1 MSDVPEGYKMSE
13 VGVIPEEW
21 EVKKLG
27 KIADVKTG
35 PFGSSLHERDYV
47 NDGIPIITVE
57 HLSEYGVVHQN
68 LPMVSDFD
76 RKRLSAYTLQPD
88 DIVFSRVG
96 SVDRNSLIKETENG
110 WLFSGRLLRI
120 RINTK
125 YIFPAYLSYYFH
137 QEPTK
142 QRIRSVAVGQTMASL
157 NTEILK
163 NIEVAIPPTI
173 EQQQAIAS
181 ALTDIDALITSLE
194 QLITKKRNI
203 KQGAM
208 QQLLIGKKHL
218 PGFEGEWEV
227 KKLGDKDISEID
239 SDNLNSNTNPNYSF
253 KYISLEDVEQ
263 GFLKSYIECTFS
275 SAPSRARRKVQKND
289 ILFGTVRPNLKSH
302 LFIKND
308 AADLICSTGFS
319 VIRTNIDTVNAEFIY
334 HHLFANVIERQIN
347 TLLSGSNYPAI
358 NGHDVKSL
366 QIPFPPLPEQQ
377 AIAQILSDMD
387 TEIETLEQKQ
397 DKYKAI
403 KQGMM
408 QELLTGKTRLV

>member
-21 EVKKLG
+21 EVNELGDAAEVVMGQSPVGTSYNRSGIGAPLINGPTEFTEKYPIKIQWTSQPTKFCKKG
-27 KIADVKTG
+27 DVLLCVR
-35 PFGSSLHERDYV
+35 GSST
-47 NDGIPIITVE
+47 G
-57 HLSEYGVVHQN
+57 
-68 LPMVSDFD
+68 
-76 RKRLSAYTLQPD
+76 
-88 DIVFSRVG
+88 
-96 SVDRNSLIKETENG
+96 
-110 WLFSGRLLRI
+110 
-120 RINTK
+120 RINISDDEYCIGRGVAAIRAKSCADTSFITFQVDSAVK
-125 YIFPAYLSYYFH
+125 SILALTTGSTFPNIDGKS
-137 QEPTK
+137 
-142 QRIRSVAVGQTMASL
+142 IR
-157 NTEILK
+157 
-163 NIEVAIPPTI
+163 AIQFPLPPLP
-173 EQQQAIAS
+173 EQQAIAS
-181 ALTDIDALITSLE
+181 ALSDVDALITALE

-208 QQLLIGKKHL
+208 QQLLTGEKRL
-218 PGFEGEWEV
+218 PGFGGEWEV
-227 KKLGDKDISEID
+227 RKLGEKDISEID

-263 GFLKSYIECTFS
+263 GFLKSYTECTFS

-308 AADLICSTGFS
+308 TADLICSTGFS
-319 VIRTNIDTVNAEFIY
+319 VIRTNIDTVNAEFIF

-366 QIPFPPLPEQQ
+366 QIPLPPLPEQQ
-377 AIAQILSDMD
+377 AITYILSDMD
-387 TEIETLEQKQ
+387 TEIEAIEQKR
-397 DKYKAI
+397 DKYKSI